1 MNSGG
6 DSVSFYIKTN
16 RSFTLF
22 RRYAWLLAILIGIGG
37 QFVPALGLLVPFIM
51 AALIGMSLFKGKYWC
66 GNYCPHGSFFDNLL
80 QPLSRYGKIPAILRS
95 RPLIAAVLLFFIYN
109 MTARFFAVY
118 GAMGTAEFYERLG
131 FIFANTYLM
140 VLLVGGLLAVVI
152 NPRTWCQ
159 FCPMGTMQTA
169 FYRLGKALDLT
180 GRFDEKVVVEHPE
193 LCHSCAKCARVCPIQ
208 LTPYLGFSEN
218 YRFEDERCIRCNTC
232 VKNCPAGILH
242 LAGDR
247 LAEALHKEVSLEGFD
262 RARYYKARIN
272 SIGELHDDIREYTFE
287 LLEPSHMPYEPGQF
301 VLVEIE
307 KSRQMYRAYTISGSG
322 SDNSEIRVTVKRLPD
337 GYGTNLLFNNFRE
350 GDLLTLKGP
359 LGRELR
365 VNLESEELLFIAN
378 GIGITPFVSVVQSVF
393 DRQDYEFV
401 GKADLLY
408 GARYEEDL
416 VYDDY
421 LESTAAENSN
431 FGYHKILSK
440 PRTAQ
445 YRKGYVTDIL
455 QEMDDPL
462 PGAKVYI
469 CGTPKMAADAQKI
482 LLAKGALPENIY
494 YENFG
499 V

>member
-1 MNSGG
+1 MGSSG

-22 RRYAWLLAILIGIGG
+22 RRYAWLLTILIGVGG

-51 AALIGMSLFKGKYWC
+51 AALIVMSLFKGKYWC

-80 QPLSRYGKIPAILRS
+80 QPLSRHVKIPAILRS

-109 MTARFFAVY
+109 MTARFFVVY
-118 GAMGTAEFYERLG
+118 EAMGTAEFYERLG

-140 VLLVGGLLAVVI
+140 VLLVGGLLAVAI

-159 FCPMGTMQTA
+159 FCPMGTMQA
-169 FYRLGKALDLT
+169 VLYKLGKALGLT
-180 GRFDEKVVVEHPE
+180 GRFDEKVALEHPA

-208 LTPYLGFSEN
+208 LEPYLGFSEGN
-218 YRFEDERCIRCNTC
+218 RFEDERCIRCDTC
-232 VKNCPAGILH
+232 INNCPAGILH
-242 LAGDR
+242 LANDR
-247 LAEALHKEVSLEGFD
+247 QAEELKQSVSLDGFEE
-262 RARYYKARIN
+262 ARYYSARIK
-272 SIGELHDDIREYTFE
+272 SISELQDNIREYTFE
-287 LLEPSHMPYEPGQF
+287 LLEPSHMFYEPGQF
-301 VLVEIE
+301 VLLEIE
-307 KSRQMYRAYTISGSG
+307 KSRQMYRAYTISGS
-322 SDNSEIRVTVKRLPD
+322 SKDKTEIRVTVKCLPD
-337 GYGTNLLFNNFRE
+337 GYGTNLLFNSFRE

-378 GIGITPFVSVVQSVF
+378 GIGITPFVSVVQSIF
-393 DRQDYEFV
+393 DRKDYEFA

-421 LESTAAENSN
+421 LESAAAENSN

-440 PRTAQ
+440 PQSAQ

-455 QEMDDPL
+455 QEMDPL

-469 CGTPKMAADAQKI
+469 CGTPEMAADSQKI
-482 LLAKGALPENIY
+482 LIDKGVLPENIY